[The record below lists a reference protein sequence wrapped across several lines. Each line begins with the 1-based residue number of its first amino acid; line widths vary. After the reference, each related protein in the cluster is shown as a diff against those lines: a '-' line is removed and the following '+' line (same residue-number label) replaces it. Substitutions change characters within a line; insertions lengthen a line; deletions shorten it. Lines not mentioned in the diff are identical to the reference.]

1 MRRMSPDPVP
11 MFMDTHCHL
20 ADEALRER
28 VPEVLAA
35 AKAAGVGRVVTIG
48 TGIADSRA
56 GQSLAHQHPGVF
68 FTAGLHPL
76 HAEESP
82 DKGPLLEALRELS
95 RDPRCV
101 ALGEMGQDKHY
112 AEPTLA
118 MQRASFEWQLEL
130 AAQTGLP
137 VVIHNRKATAETL
150 AILRQTG
157 LPAGRFLFHC
167 FTGGPAEAEDILAF
181 GALIGFAGAVTFK
194 NGRDIAEAFDRVPLD
209 RVVVETDS
217 PYLTPEPH
225 RGVRPNEP
233 RHVVDVAAFLARRR
247 GLLMADFARATSA
260 NAERFYRLPPAG
272 VGLNADHF

>member
-1 MRRMSPDPVP
+1 MLI
-11 MFMDTHCHL
+11 DTHCHL
-20 ADEALRER
+20 TYEGLRER
-28 VPEVLAA
+28 VPQVLAA
-35 AKAAGVGRVVTIG
+35 ARAAGVGRFVTIG

-56 GQSLAHQHPGVF
+56 GQALANQHPGVF
-68 FTAGLHPL
+68 FSAGLHPL
-76 HAEESP
+76 HAEESR
-82 DKGPLLEALRELS
+82 DKAPLLEALRELA

-112 AEPTLA
+112 AEPPLA
-118 MQRASFEWQLEL
+118 MQRESFEWQLEL

-150 AILRQTG
+150 SILRQTG
-157 LPAGRFLFHC
+157 LPGGRFVFHC
-167 FTGGPAEAEDILAF
+167 FTGGPVEAEEILAF
-181 GALIGFAGAVTFK
+181 GALIGFTGAVTFK
-194 NGRDIAEAFDRVPLD
+194 NGAEIAEAFDRVPLD

-233 RHVVDVAAFLARRR
+233 RHVADVAAFLARRR
-247 GLLMADFARATSA
+247 GLLMPDFARATSA

-272 VGLNADHF
+272 RDESAAL